1 MNRKLLYVLM
11 VAFVLSWA
19 GCKKNNKQITINALP
34 EQPQENDSTVYGT
47 CGEDTGMSTLQLI
60 TDKGDTLEYVTD
72 SDDGSVVKGGLFSG
86 GRMAVVG
93 YKNADGELVATNAI
107 NLSTLYGKWTSLDK
121 NFEIEEGGEVKS
133 FQKAEK
139 NPWTSWSILNGKL
152 LLGKDTFD
160 IDVLGPDSLS
170 LENKVGI
177 FVYKRAK
184 N

>member
-1 MNRKLLYVLM
+1 M
-11 VAFVLSWA
+11 
-19 GCKKNNKQITINALP
+19 
-34 EQPQENDSTVYGT
+34 
-47 CGEDTGMSTLQLI
+47 
-60 TDKGDTLEYVTD
+60 
-72 SDDGSVVKGGLFSG
+72 
-86 GRMAVVG
+86 
-93 YKNADGELVATNAI
+93 
-107 NLSTLYGKWTSLDK
+107 DK